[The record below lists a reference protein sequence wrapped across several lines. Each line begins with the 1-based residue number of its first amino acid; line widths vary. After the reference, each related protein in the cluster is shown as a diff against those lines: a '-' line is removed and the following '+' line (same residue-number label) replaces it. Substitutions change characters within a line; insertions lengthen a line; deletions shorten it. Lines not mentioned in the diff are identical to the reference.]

1 MSDGL
6 VLAFAQIAL
15 VIVAAAA
22 TCLVLRRR
30 VITRRCG
37 VVACCLRS
45 HASGRWQHGLAE
57 YRSSQLYWHRLLSL
71 RIRPEAVFE
80 RRGLVVSGSRPAGPG
95 EADWV
100 GPGMMIV
107 TCEARLRSAGAE
119 QAGQG
124 TVTDVIELAMSQD
137 ALTGYLAWLEAAP
150 ASYLS
155 EAS

>member
-6 VLAFAQIAL
+6 VLALAQIAL

-80 RRGLVVSGSRPAGPG
+80 RRGLVVSGSRPPAQ
-95 EADWV
+95 
-100 GPGMMIV
+100 
-107 TCEARLRSAGAE
+107 ARL
-119 QAGQG
+119 
-124 TVTDVIELAMSQD
+124 
-137 ALTGYLAWLEAAP
+137 TGLDP
-150 ASYLS
+150 A
-155 EAS
+155 